1 MEQMSNLFTKYAS
14 AWDKLEKRLN
24 DMGGNIVYTD
34 EEDGVHGPTFYIG
47 EDYVLNDG
55 DKTYN
60 LKGGDIAYGFNK
72 KRPGVLA
79 HEMGHAT
86 VWSKASDPYKWIV
99 NRSLEATN
107 RPLLNS
113 FSTLLPAAGL
123 AGSLIT
129 KNPYWLLGGSGL
141 GLAASAPSLINELRA
156 NRAGKKLLDEA
167 GGTEK
172 DKDDVSGGFMSHV
185 IHDAAIP
192 TAGLLGA
199 AVLAYLNRDKK
210 G

>member
-1 MEQMSNLFTKYAS
+1 MHSLLTKYAS
-14 AWDKLEKRLN
+14 AWDKLEEKYKSL
-24 DMGGNIVYTD
+24 GGRIVYTD
-34 EEDGVHGPTFYIG
+34 EEEDGLHGPTFYAG
-47 EDYVLNDG
+47 G
-55 DKTYN
+55 DFDLKTDKGPRHF
-60 LKGGDIAYGFNK
+60 KGGDIAYGFK
-72 KRPGVLA
+72 ERRPGVLA
-79 HEMGHAT
+79 HEMGHAD
-86 VWSKASDPYKWIV
+86 VWSKASDPYKWLV
-99 NRSLEATN
+99 DRSLEATN

-123 AGSLIT
+123 VGSLIT

-141 GLAASAPSLINELRA
+141 GLVAAAPSLINELRA

-167 GGTEK
+167 GGSEK
-172 DKDDVSGGFMSHV
+172 DRDDVSGGFMSHV

-210 G
+210 